1 MCVKRL
7 PDMVVFFML
16 SNLIHLQNFSCYLF
30 QSCSLTIFCCIK
42 NSVVIDVGQGDAT
55 LIRMDHKTILIDT
68 GGIMGIGTIEESRTE
83 QLVSNK
89 LIPFFRS
96 LGILKID
103 YLIITHG
110 DYDHI
115 GGASFLVEE
124 FPIGMVF
131 LNANG
136 QNEQE
141 RKLIQMLQK
150 KKIPHRQ
157 VSNLRIQTINSNIS
171 LFSVNEEDENAASII
186 TTLEYHDRVLLFLAD
201 ATIET
206 TKSYL
211 ALTNV
216 SHVDVLKVAHHG
228 SKNNTDEEII
238 KKIMPQYAIFSA
250 GRNNL
255 YNHPSPILVEQ
266 FETYQIPCFST
277 ATDGTI
283 HFWLKKRLFQT
294 NPT

>member
-1 MCVKRL
+1 
-7 PDMVVFFML
+7 
-16 SNLIHLQNFSCYLF
+16 
-30 QSCSLTIFCCIK
+30 
-42 NSVVIDVGQGDAT
+42 
-55 LIRMDHKTILIDT
+55 
-68 GGIMGIGTIEESRTE
+68 
-83 QLVSNK
+83 
-89 LIPFFRS
+89 
-96 LGILKID
+96 
-103 YLIITHG
+103 
-110 DYDHI
+110 
-115 GGASFLVEE
+115 
-124 FPIGMVF
+124 MVF

-228 SKNNTDEEII
+228 SKNNTDEETT

-255 YNHPSPILVEQ
+255 YNHSSPILVEQ

-294 NPT
+294 NPA

>member
-1 MCVKRL
+1 
-7 PDMVVFFML
+7 
-16 SNLIHLQNFSCYLF
+16 
-30 QSCSLTIFCCIK
+30 
-42 NSVVIDVGQGDAT
+42 
-55 LIRMDHKTILIDT
+55 
-68 GGIMGIGTIEESRTE
+68 
-83 QLVSNK
+83 
-89 LIPFFRS
+89 
-96 LGILKID
+96 
-103 YLIITHG
+103 
-110 DYDHI
+110 
-115 GGASFLVEE
+115 
-124 FPIGMVF
+124 MVF

-238 KKIMPQYAIFSA
+238 KKIMPQ
-250 GRNNL
+250 
-255 YNHPSPILVEQ
+255 
-266 FETYQIPCFST
+266 
-277 ATDGTI
+277 
-283 HFWLKKRLFQT
+283 
-294 NPT
+294 